1 MTPDN
6 FFKPM
11 LAAEGEIGKIKYPK
25 IALPK
30 LNGVRGCNQ
39 KGQLLARS
47 LKPIPN
53 LHTRKLFSIPEL
65 TDFEGELV
73 VGDFAHEEVF
83 SISTSG
89 VMSKDGTPDVIWHLF
104 DVFHPTLPFYRRL
117 EDLYGMM
124 KDTTIQRIAAVES
137 KVVNSDAELQA
148 YADWALAQGY
158 EGLVLRDPMAAYKN
172 GRSTQNEG
180 GFMRFCPWLRS
191 EAIILEIFE
200 GQTNQNESVK
210 NELGYLKKSTHK
222 ENMIGSGMAGSIR
235 VRDLKT
241 GIEFRMSGTTE
252 AHLKDL
258 WLNQHKYLGK
268 IVKYKFKPA
277 VIIGGKPRFA
287 QWEGLRDPLDM

>member
-1 MTPDN
+1 METND

-11 LAAEGEIGKIKYPK
+11 LAAEGELGKIKYPK

-39 KGQLLARS
+39 KGHLLARS

-53 LHTRKLFSIPEL
+53 LYTRKLFSIPEL
-65 TDFEGELV
+65 TNFDGELV

-89 VMSKDGTPDVIWHLF
+89 VMSKDGTPDVVWHLF
-104 DVFHPTLPFYRRL
+104 DVFHPSLPFYRRL
-117 EDLYGMM
+117 EDLYDMVKGSS
-124 KDTTIQRIAAVES
+124 IERIVAVES

-180 GFMRFCPWLRS
+180 GFLRFCPWLRS
-191 EAIILEIFE
+191 EAIILDIIE
-200 GQTNQNESVK
+200 GQVNQNESVR
-210 NELGYLKKSTHK
+210 NELGYLKKSSRK
-222 ENMIGSGMAGSIR
+222 ENLVGSGQAGSVR
-235 VRDLKT
+235 VRDLVT
-241 GIEFRMSGTTE
+241 GIEFNMPVPTDKLQKE
-252 AHLKDL
+252 MWANKA
-258 WLNQHKYLGK
+258 KYLNA
-268 IVKYKFKPA
+268 IVKYKYKPA
-277 VIIGGKPRFA
+277 VIVGGRPRFP
-287 QWEGLRDPLDM
+287 QVEGLRSPLDM